1 MYCRGE
7 AIGDR
12 GSKTVEGRSSDGIY
26 ALGDLWK
33 MKKQREKNN
42 EKRTTRKEQRENNNE
57 KITTHE

>member
-42 EKRTTRKEQRENNNE
+42 EKITTRK
-57 KITTHE
+57 